1 MIRSWIKTGAARF
14 MNQTGVGALFSSWA
28 GAKGV
33 PVVVNYHRVV
43 ENFEESAKNSIPSM
57 LVSRSMLEQHLD
69 WLGRRFRFVSLDE
82 LGERIGNRGGRADQ
96 VAAVTFD
103 DGYRDFYDH
112 ALPLLKQKGV
122 PAAVF
127 VVTDLVGTQRLQ
139 MHDKLYLLLTHRFR
153 PNSGAPTPFQSTRA
167 LLENLT
173 QADQENLIR
182 ALEADVSLSEDELQP
197 FHSLTWEMLGEIH
210 RAGMTVGSHGQSH
223 SLMTHESR
231 QHVMREAAASRSEI
245 EARLGMVVRHFAY
258 PGGCFDDAAVEA
270 VAAAG
275 YRFAYTTCGHQ
286 HASLPRLTIPRS
298 VLWEKSSSDFH
309 GRFSGAVLNCQ
320 INHAFSL
327 LGGCRQRHGT
337 GQEHEPGKI

>member
-1 MIRSWIKTGAARF
+1 MIRSRIKTGAARF
-14 MNQTGVGALFSSWA
+14 MSQTGVGALLSSWA
-28 GAKGV
+28 GTKGV

-57 LVSRSMLEQHLD
+57 LVSRSMLEEHLD
-69 WLGRRFRFVSLDE
+69 WIGRRFRFVSLDE
-82 LGERIGNRGGRADQ
+82 LGERIGNKDGRGDP

-112 ALPLLKQKGV
+112 ALPLLKQKGI

-127 VVTDLVGTQRLQ
+127 VVTDLVGTKRLQ
-139 MHDKLYLLLTHRFR
+139 MHDKLYLLLTQRFR
-153 PNSGAPTPFQSTRA
+153 PNSGAPTPFQATRA

-173 QADQENLIR
+173 RADLENLIR
-182 ALEADVSLSEDELQP
+182 ALETDVPLSEEVLQP

-223 SLMTHESR
+223 ALMTNESR
-231 QHVMREAAASRSEI
+231 QNVMREAAVSRSEI
-245 EARLGMVVRHFAY
+245 EARLGTVVQHFAY

-298 VLWEKSSSDFH
+298 VFWENSSSDSH

-337 GQEHEPGKI
+337 GQEHEHGRV